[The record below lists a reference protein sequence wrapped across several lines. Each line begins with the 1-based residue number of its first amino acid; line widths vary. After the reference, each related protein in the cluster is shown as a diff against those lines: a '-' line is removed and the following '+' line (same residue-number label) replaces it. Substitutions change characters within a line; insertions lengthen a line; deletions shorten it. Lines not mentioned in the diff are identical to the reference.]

1 MDVFPFNVVKLGS
14 FLQGHFVPQN
24 GDGLELGSSRDRK
37 FSIINFGVNHSKSL
51 SPT

>member
-24 GDGLELGSSRDRK
+24 GDGLKLGSSRDRK
-37 FSIINFGVNHSKSL
+37 FSKHYQFWGQSF
-51 SPT
+51 